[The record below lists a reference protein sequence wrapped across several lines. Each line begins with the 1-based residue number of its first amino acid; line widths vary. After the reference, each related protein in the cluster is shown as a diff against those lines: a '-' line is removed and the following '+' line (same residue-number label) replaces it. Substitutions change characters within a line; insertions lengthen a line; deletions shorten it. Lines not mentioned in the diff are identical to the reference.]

1 VSPRAN
7 SNSSWIGSLD
17 RFKVLIFGCCCR
29 SARKHNEITGSP
41 ARQRCGRCCRL
52 GMLDLIDTDPGVAE
66 FLGRRGRCR
75 KVDTTDC
82 LVELLM
88 VEKAVKNEFVF
99 IICF

>member
-1 VSPRAN
+1 
-7 SNSSWIGSLD
+7 
-17 RFKVLIFGCCCR
+17 
-29 SARKHNEITGSP
+29 
-41 ARQRCGRCCRL
+41 
-52 GMLDLIDTDPGVAE
+52 MLDLIDTDPGVAE

-99 IICF
+99 IICFKFILRSS